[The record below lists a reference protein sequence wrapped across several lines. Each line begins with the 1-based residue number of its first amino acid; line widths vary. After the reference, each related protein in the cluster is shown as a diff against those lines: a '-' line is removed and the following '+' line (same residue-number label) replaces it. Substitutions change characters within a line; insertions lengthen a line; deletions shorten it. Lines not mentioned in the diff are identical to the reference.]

1 VLTTRR
7 VRHDLLSVS
16 LAALD
21 DEGLADL
28 LATSPAG
35 ASGAGGA
42 TAVVDVDGIAVFAK
56 RIPITER
63 ELEQPL
69 STANLFD
76 LPMSCQ
82 YGMHPLPG
90 PGFGAWRE
98 LAANIAVTDGVLA
111 GETASFALLHHWRV
125 LPGRP
130 PIAPEH
136 QDVDAV
142 VAQFGGDRA
151 VRHRFHELAEA
162 RSSLVLFLEHIPHP
176 LLDELSKVPV
186 GSAQTFERQLFDAVT
201 FLRDREILHMDGH
214 FGNMRSDGEQIYL
227 VDFGLATSP
236 RFDLSTV
243 EHTFVAENVEHDAH
257 YAAMRLV
264 NWLVTAVGG
273 VFATTPAGLAERN
286 AYVRRCAQGD
296 IPQDLPAVV
305 ADILARHAPAAA
317 RMNDFCW
324 RLVDGDIDARHSSPP
339 SHGPA
344 AAGRISSYDRTGSGA
359 SPGAVGP

>member
-1 VLTTRR
+1 MLTTRR

-16 LAALD
+16 LAVLD
-21 DEGLADL
+21 DEELAEL
-28 LATSPAG
+28 LDDAPTG
-35 ASGAGGA
+35 AVGAGGGSL
-42 TAVVDVDGIAVFAK
+42 VLDVNGITVFAK
-56 RIPITER
+56 RIPITDR
-63 ELEQPL
+63 ELEHPL

-98 LAANIAVTDGVLA
+98 LAANIAVTEGVLA
-111 GETASFALLHHWRV
+111 GEAESFALLHHWRV

-162 RSSLVLFLEHIPHP
+162 GSSLVLFLEHIPHP
-176 LLDELSKVPV
+176 LLEELSKDPI

-214 FGNMRSDGEQIYL
+214 LGNLRSDGEQMYL
-227 VDFGLATSP
+227 VDFGLTTSP

-243 EHTFVAENVEHDAH
+243 ERTFVAENVEHDAH

-273 VFATTPAGLAERN
+273 VVATNPAGLAERN

-296 IPQDLPAVV
+296 IPQGLPAVV
-305 ADILARHAPAAA
+305 ADILARHAPAVA

-324 RLVDGDIDARHSSPP
+324 RLVDGDIDARYSSSP
-339 SHGPA
+339 S
-344 AAGRISSYDRTGSGA
+344 R
-359 SPGAVGP
+359 